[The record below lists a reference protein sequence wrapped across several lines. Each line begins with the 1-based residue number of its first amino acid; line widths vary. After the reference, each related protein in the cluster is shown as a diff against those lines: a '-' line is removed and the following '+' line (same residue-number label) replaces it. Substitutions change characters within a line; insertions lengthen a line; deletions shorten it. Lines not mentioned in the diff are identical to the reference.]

1 MGTDNKKFTGESKQE
16 KSTLMGVLS
25 FTMDKVKE
33 LADANS
39 VLGEKIVIGDTTI
52 IPVSKV
58 SAGFAG
64 GGADLVD
71 AGRKKR
77 QTPLGSGGNVTV
89 TPLTFLVIDPDGVRT
104 VNVNQSEKKNST
116 VADIITAVIDQVKS
130 AKSEK
135 KTEAENKK

>member
-1 MGTDNKKFTGESKQE
+1 MSEFNNTKPVYKQE
-16 KSTLMGVLS
+16 NNLMNVLS
-25 FTMDKVKE
+25 FTLDKVQE

-71 AGRKKR
+71 TGKRKK
-77 QTPLGSGGNVTV
+77 QTPVGTGGNVTV
-89 TPLTFLVIDPDGVRT
+89 TPLTFLVIDSDGVRT
-104 VNVNQSEKKNST
+104 VNVNANEKKSST
-116 VADIITAVIDQVKS
+116 VADIITAVMEQIKASKQ
-130 AKSEK
+130 EK
-135 KTEAENKK
+135 KANSEATD